1 MRRFFYSQPNML
13 KMGSQI
19 QLTDEI
25 FQHWCKVLRA
35 NIGDKAVLFDGF
47 GGEYTAV
54 LQQINKKTAQ
64 VLITNFDPIN
74 RTLPF
79 HVEIGIVMSRG
90 ERMDYAIQK
99 SCELGVKNIQL
110 LTSQHG
116 EVRLKPDQVAKKLS
130 HWQAV
135 ANSACEQ
142 CGLNLVPQVFAP
154 VAIQDFILAQSQQPT
169 KNLVLSVPT
178 RLASEQIFDVK
189 KFDKQ
194 ANYCVLIGAEGG
206 LSDDELALAYQHG
219 FLSWQLGERVLR
231 TETAPVVALSYLQ
244 AFYTMK

>member
-1 MRRFFYSQPNML
+1 MRRFFYSQANVL
-13 KMGSQI
+13 KIGHQLP
-19 QLTDEI
+19 LTDEI

-35 NIGDKAVLFDGF
+35 NIGDTAILFDGF

-54 LQQINKKTAQ
+54 LQQIDKKTAQ
-64 VLITNFDPIN
+64 VLITDFNPIN
-74 RTLPF
+74 RALPF
-79 HVEIGIVMSRG
+79 DVTIGIVMSRG

-116 EVRLKPDQVAKKLS
+116 EVRLKSDQVTKKLA
-130 HWQAV
+130 HWQAI

-142 CGLNLVPQVFAP
+142 CCLNLVPQVFAP
-154 VAIQDFILAQSQQPT
+154 MTIEEFITRQSQTST

-178 RLASEQIFDVK
+178 RLTSKQIFDVE

-206 LSDDELALAYQHG
+206 LSDTELQLAFAQG

-231 TETAPVVALSYLQ
+231 TETAPIVALSYLQ
-244 AFYTMK
+244 AFYAMK